1 MYEFLC
7 EHTFWVLLTQTY
19 LGVELLVQ
27 LLSHVRLFAS
37 PWTAAPQASLS
48 IINTRSLLRLMSI
61 ESVMPSNHLLLYCP
75 LLLLPSIFPTDPMDC
90 STPTFLSII
99 NSQSLLKLIC
109 IKSVMPSIKLVMPSN
124 HFILCHPFSSCLQ
137 SFPASGSFQMS
148 QFFTSGSQS
157 IGALASASVL
167 PVNIQDDGLVWSPCS
182 PKELSR
188 ELLGHV
194 VILFNFSRNCQT
206 LFLSGYNS
214 L

>member
-1 MYEFLC
+1 MFAHLRFCWRSFPWHFSCSVAKLYLTLC
-7 EHTFWVLLTQTY
+7 KPMSCITPGFPVLHCLPGFAQT
-19 LGVELLVQ
+19 
-27 LLSHVRLFAS
+27 HVFE
-37 PWTAAPQASLS
+37 W
-48 IINTRSLLRLMSI
+48 M
-61 ESVMPSNHLLLYCP
+61 MPSNHL
-75 LLLLPSIFPTDPMDC
+75 
-90 STPTFLSII
+90 
-99 NSQSLLKLIC
+99 
-109 IKSVMPSIKLVMPSN
+109 
-124 HFILCHPFSSCLQ
+124 ILCHPFSSCLQ

-167 PVNIQDDGLVWSPCS
+167 PMNIQDDGLVWSPCS

>member
-27 LLSHVRLFAS
+27 LFSHVWLFAT
-37 PWTAAPQASLS
+37 PWTAAPEASLS
-48 IINTRSLLRLMSI
+48 IIKTRSLLRLMSI
-61 ESVMPSNHLLLYCP
+61 ASVMPSNRLLLYFP
-75 LLLLPSIFPTDPMDC
+75 LFLLPSIFPSDPMDC
-90 STPTFLSII
+90 S
-99 NSQSLLKLIC
+99 
-109 IKSVMPSIKLVMPSN
+109 MPAFPVHHQLPELAQTHMHQVSDAIHQTGDAIN
-124 HFILCHPFSSCLQ
+124 HFIFCHPFCSCLQ

-148 QFFTSGSQS
+148 YFFTSGSQS

-167 PVNIQDDGLVWSPCS
+167 SVNIQDDGLVWSPCS

-206 LFLSGYNS
+206 HFLSGYNS

>member
-19 LGVELLVQ
+19 LAVELLVQ

-90 STPTFLSII
+90 STPTFPVHHQLPELAQTHMHQVSDAIHQASDAIQPFHPLS
-99 NSQSLLKLIC
+99 SLFLVP
-109 IKSVMPSIKLVMPSN
+109 SVFPSIRV
-124 HFILCHPFSSCLQ
+124 FSKE
-137 SFPASGSFQMS
+137 
-148 QFFTSGSQS
+148 
-157 IGALASASVL
+157 SVL
-167 PVNIQDDGLVWSPCS
+167 RI
-182 PKELSR
+182 R
-188 ELLGHV
+188 
-194 VILFNFSRNCQT
+194 
-206 LFLSGYNS
+206 
-214 L
+214 

>member
-1 MYEFLC
+1 MSDSLQAHGLQHPRLPCLSSTPGACSDSCPSSQWCHPIISSSIVPFSSCLQS
-7 EHTFWVLLTQTY
+7 FLLT
-19 LGVELLVQ
+19 
-27 LLSHVRLFAS
+27 
-37 PWTAAPQASLS
+37 PWTAAHQ
-48 IINTRSLLRLMSI
+48 
-61 ESVMPSNHLLLYCP
+61 PS
-75 LLLLPSIFPTDPMDC
+75 
-90 STPTFLSII
+90 LSII

-124 HFILCHPFSSCLQ
+124 HFILCRPFSSCLQ

-167 PVNIQDDGLVWSPCS
+167 PMNIQDDGLVWSPCS